1 MNQLNQESIDA
12 IFRILRV
19 VHKSH
24 WKPPKLETVENEIK
38 RTGKFVFRIGA
49 EPHVAKIIITP
60 QKVDYVV
67 NEKLP
72 GRLKELATH
81 YKAQFDTTFSSSQN
95 TP

>member
-1 MNQLNQESIDA
+1 MEQLNQEKIDT
-12 IFRILRV
+12 IFRILRI

-24 WKPPKLETVENEIK
+24 WKPPKLETVEAEIK

-49 EPHVAKIIITP
+49 NPYVANIIMTP
-60 QKVDYVV
+60 QKIEYIV

-81 YKAQFDTTFSSSQN
+81 YKEQFDTTFSSSQN
-95 TP
+95 TL

>member
-1 MNQLNQESIDA
+1 MKQEQIDRV
-12 IFRILRV
+12 FRILRI

-24 WKPPKLETVENEIK
+24 WKPPKIETVESEIK

-49 EPHVAKIIITP
+49 EQYVAEVIIE
-60 QKVDYVV
+60 KDRVEYVV

-72 GRLKELATH
+72 SRLKEIAKH
-81 YKAQFDTTFSSSQN
+81 YKEQFDATFSSQN

>member
-1 MNQLNQESIDA
+1 MNQEHIDK
-12 IFRILRV
+12 IFRILRI
-19 VHKSH
+19 VHKAH
-24 WKPPKLETVENEIK
+24 WKAPKIETVEDEIK

-49 EPHVAKIIITP
+49 NPYVAEVTIDSN
-60 QKVDYVV
+60 KVEYHV

-81 YKAQFDTTFSSSQN
+81 YKEQFDTTFSSSQN